1 VSQVVPTDQL
11 LAEGHSMAKRIAQY
25 SLDALRL
32 TKRNLDLALQS
43 PMVEISYELEERA
56 QLRRAASGALDE
68 ALTKFNA
75 HKSGK

>member
-1 VSQVVPTDQL
+1 MTPKDAL
-11 LAEGHSMAKRIAQY
+11 LAEGRIMANRIAKY

-43 PMVEISYELEERA
+43 PNVETSYELEERA

-68 ALTKFNA
+68 ALAEFNA
-75 HKSGK
+75 RKSGN